1 MTVRAGEIYAKSV
14 ARGASASGRRFFAYT
29 TLNARS
35 GMLSRS
41 ANSPFF
47 GS

>member
-1 MTVRAGEIYAKSV
+1 MRRALREVPVRVDAVSLH
-14 ARGASASGRRFFAYT
+14 T